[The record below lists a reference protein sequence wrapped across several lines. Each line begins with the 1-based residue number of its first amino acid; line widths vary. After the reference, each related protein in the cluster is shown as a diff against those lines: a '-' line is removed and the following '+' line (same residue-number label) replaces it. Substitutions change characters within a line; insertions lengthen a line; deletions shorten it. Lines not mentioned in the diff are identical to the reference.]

1 MSLFAPEVPDLSG
14 PPLPASFFE
23 RPPVQVARE
32 LLGALIV
39 RVFPDSLEQPGGV
52 AALRIVETEAY
63 DCPHDPSCYVIE
75 KLPGATEAL
84 RGPAGRYYF
93 HRSYEHALLNVVCM
107 PPGYEAT
114 ILIRAA
120 EPLLGAA
127 LLQARRGPVKRAT
140 DLTNGPAKLVQ
151 ALDIAPALAGLSV
164 EQPECYFLPGEPLND
179 EQISVTARVGLRLG
193 AALPWRFVVT
203 GNPWVSPGKPS
214 A

>member
-1 MSLFAPEVPDLSG
+1 MLFTPPEPPDLSG
-14 PPLPASFFE
+14 PPLSPAFFE

-39 RVFPDSLEQPGGV
+39 RVFPDGGAAPGMAV
-52 AALRIVETEAY
+52 LRVVETEAY

-75 KLPGATEAL
+75 KLPGASDAL

-120 EPLLGAA
+120 QPLLGSE
-127 LLQARRGPVKRAT
+127 LLRARRGRVKREL

-151 ALDIAPALAGLSV
+151 ALDIAPALAGLSID
-164 EQPECYFLPGEPLND
+164 QPDCYLLPGQTLAES
-179 EQISVTARVGLRLG
+179 QVSVTARVGLRLG
-193 AALPWRFVVT
+193 AALPWRFLES